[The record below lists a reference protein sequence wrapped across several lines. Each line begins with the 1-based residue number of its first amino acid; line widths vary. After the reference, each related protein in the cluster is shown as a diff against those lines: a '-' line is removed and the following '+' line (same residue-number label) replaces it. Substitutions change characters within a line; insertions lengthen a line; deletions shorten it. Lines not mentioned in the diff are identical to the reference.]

1 MNKSFRDAY
10 RVSMAEICFSDA
22 EKTEL
27 LRTLTQTT
35 QNRKE
40 RKRMMGKRI
49 KRVLI
54 SLAAAV
60 MLLGTVTA
68 AAAFA
73 ARWSRNFDQGLRASE
88 EERQW
93 AEKSGLAA
101 NPGGEKV
108 SASANGVTITAEQTI
123 VDRCFAL
130 ISFRI
135 EGFRI
140 PEGKDPDVGQLQV
153 TVDLDSETR
162 ERASFAWGGAFYDG
176 IVTSSDGQSAY
187 DDGSPLVTHADGS
200 WHKRYYTEDGSLI
213 YELSLSSTAE
223 DVFFGKE
230 IRVSF
235 QSLGYGDKAQ
245 YFPLADGPWEMHWT
259 LSGSDAV
266 RTVELNQEIGD
277 SGVTLVEAELS
288 PISVHLVY
296 QTDGIWT
303 GYEQLE
309 TFEPRFMGVK
319 LKDGTSYPFL
329 LSGPGSAGYTDFDYC
344 LYESRA
350 TFNRLIDPDEVDALL
365 FLNLDSVPVGV
376 TNLRD
381 ITEDCLYMVKLN
393 G

>member
-1 MNKSFRDAY
+1 MNKSFRDTY
-10 RVSMAEICFSDA
+10 RDSMAELRFS
-22 EKTEL
+22 EGKKEEL
-27 LRTLTQTT
+27 LQSLLQVKHNSRE
-35 QNRKE
+35 NE
-40 RKRMMGKRI
+40 RMTGKRI

-68 AAAFA
+68 AAAYA
-73 ARWSRNFDQGLRASE
+73 ARWSRDFDQGLHASE
-88 EERQW
+88 EERQR
-93 AEKSGLAA
+93 AEESGLAA
-101 NPGGEKV
+101 NPGGEKA

-123 VDRCFAL
+123 VDRYFAL
-130 ISFRI
+130 LSFRI
-135 EGFRI
+135 EGYQI
-140 PEGKDPDVGQLQV
+140 PEGKEPDVGQLKV
-153 TVDLDSETR
+153 TVDFDSEIR
-162 ERASFAWGGAFYDG
+162 EQTFFAWSGGFYDG
-176 IVTSSDGQSAY
+176 IVIGSDGRAAY
-187 DDGSPLVTHADGS
+187 DDGSALVTYPDGG
-200 WHKRYYTEDGSLI
+200 WDKRYYTDDGSLI

-230 IRVSF
+230 ICVCF
-235 QSLGYGDKAQ
+235 QSLGYGDKTQ
-245 YFPLADGPWEMHWT
+245 YFPEVDGPWELHWT
-259 LSGSDAV
+259 LSGSDSV
-266 RTVELNQEIGD
+266 RKVELNREIGD
-277 SGVTLVEAELS
+277 SGVKLLEAELS

-329 LSGPGSAGYTDFDYC
+329 LSGPASAGYTDIENC

-365 FLNLDSVPVGV
+365 FLNLDSVPLGV

-381 ITEDCLYMVKLN
+381 ITEDCLYVVKLK

>member
-68 AAAFA
+68 AAACA
-73 ARWSRNFDQGLRASE
+73 ARWSRNFDRGLRASE

-123 VDRCFAL
+123 VDRYFAM

-135 EGFRI
+135 EGYQI
-140 PEGKDPDVGQLQV
+140 PAGKEPDADQLQV
-153 TVDLDSETR
+153 TLNFDSETR
-162 ERASFAWGGAFYDG
+162 EQTFFAWSGGFYDG
-176 IVTSSDGQSAY
+176 IVVGSDGCAVY

-200 WHKRYYTEDGSLI
+200 WEKQYYTDDGGLI
-213 YELSLSSTAE
+213 YELSLSSTSE

-235 QSLGYGDKAQ
+235 QSLGYGDKAE
-245 YFPLADGPWEMHWT
+245 YVPIIDGPWELHWT

-266 RTVELNQEIGD
+266 RTVELNREIGD
-277 SGVTLVEAELS
+277 SGVKLLEAELS

-303 GYEQLE
+303 GYERLE
-309 TFEPRFMGVK
+309 IFEPRFMGVK

-329 LSGPGSAGYTDFDYC
+329 LSGPASAGYTDLENC

-350 TFNRLIDPDEVDALL
+350 TFNRLIDPDTVEALL
-365 FLNLDSVPVGV
+365 FLNLDSIPAGV

-381 ITEDCLYMVKLN
+381 ITEDCLYVVNVN